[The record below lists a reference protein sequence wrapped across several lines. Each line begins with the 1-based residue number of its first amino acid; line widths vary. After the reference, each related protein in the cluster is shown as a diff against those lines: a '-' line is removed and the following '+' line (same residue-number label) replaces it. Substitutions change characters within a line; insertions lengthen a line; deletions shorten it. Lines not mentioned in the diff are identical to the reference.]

1 MDSYF
6 FSISVN
12 RNVIEWNRNLVP
24 FQSCFHE
31 ETIPSWSCCEAWKDE
46 DRSSNSASMRKRK
59 KKEGIVFPWIR
70 IPSTIE
76 FPRGDAERSASKSLH
91 ARKKRNGFLRTES
104 RDNRP
109 RMTPIYSPPEIY
121 RRKLLRTSW
130 ELVGELD
137 EILETNCLLLARL
150 FDKTCGNSRYRR
162 ISDDDLS
169 LRTKIAKRNC
179 ICLYLNIFLS
189 ANREKIFKLR
199 NFTSYHL

>member
-1 MDSYF
+1 MEQEPC
-6 FSISVN
+6 SISILLSRRDN
-12 RNVIEWNRNLVP
+12 SFLKLLRGMKGRGSILK
-24 FQSCFHE
+24 FGL
-31 ETIPSWSCCEAWKDE
+31 DE
-46 DRSSNSASMRKRK
+46 
-59 KKEGIVFPWIR
+59 KKEKKR
-70 IPSTIE
+70 RESYSLESTIE

-179 ICLYLNIFLS
+179 ICLYLNIF
-189 ANREKIFKLR
+189 FKCKSR
-199 NFTSYHL
+199 KDF

>member
-59 KKEGIVFPWIR
+59 KRRESYSLE
-70 IPSTIE
+70 STIE

-189 ANREKIFKLR
+189 ANRGKIFKLR

>member
-1 MDSYF
+1 MEQEPC
-6 FSISVN
+6 SISILLSRRDN
-12 RNVIEWNRNLVP
+12 SFLKLLRGMKGRGSILK
-24 FQSCFHE
+24 FGL
-31 ETIPSWSCCEAWKDE
+31 DE
-46 DRSSNSASMRKRK
+46 KK
-59 KKEGIVFPWIR
+59 EKKEGIVFPWIR

-169 LRTKIAKRNC
+169 FRTKIAKRNC

-189 ANREKIFKLR
+189 ANRRKIFKLR